1 MAFGLLTQGQIAGRV
16 WQDDDYDGVLSES
29 ENGLRGAAITLLDGD
44 GAEIAQTPDPP
55 EAANLPLIN

>member
-16 WQDDDYDGVLSES
+16 WQDDDYDGVLNES
-29 ENGLRGAAITLLDGD
+29 ENGLRGAAVTLLDGD
-44 GAEIAQTPDPP
+44 GAEIEQTQTP